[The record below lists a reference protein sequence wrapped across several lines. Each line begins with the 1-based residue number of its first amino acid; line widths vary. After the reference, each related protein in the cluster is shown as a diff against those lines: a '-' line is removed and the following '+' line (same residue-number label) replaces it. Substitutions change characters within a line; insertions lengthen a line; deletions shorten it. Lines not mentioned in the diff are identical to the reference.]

1 MRSIDFVNFIILYQ
15 EEQIEIQSYNRKCF
29 QRDNGH
35 KCYKQNAS
43 AVNGGTYIHE
53 NRTFIS

>member
-29 QRDNGH
+29 QRPQRPQMI
-35 KCYKQNAS
+35 KKQNAS
-43 AVNGGTYIHE
+43 AVNGGTYS
-53 NRTFIS
+53 RK